1 MEPNLT
7 FDELKAGVADGS
19 IDTVAAVMVDMQGRL
34 MGKRFHAQNF
44 IDSAYEET
52 HCCNY
57 LLATDLEMAT
67 PDGYVSTS
75 WTSGYGDYVMKP
87 DATTLRRMP
96 WVEGAV
102 MILCDIYDHHTHEP
116 VPHSPRAILKRQLE
130 RLDALGYSC
139 NAATELEFFLFRDS
153 YEQARDK
160 EYSKLDPIS
169 PYNEDYHMF
178 QTAKEESVMR
188 PIRNHLFAAGIP
200 VEGTKG
206 EAEAGQEELNIRY
219 ADALSTADM
228 HSFAKHAVK
237 EIALS
242 EGRSVTFLSKLDAK
256 TVGSS
261 SHVHQS
267 LNTQDGK
274 PAFHDPNAPHG
285 MSQIMLH
292 FLAGQL
298 RYTPEI
304 TVFLAP
310 YINSYKRFAKG
321 SFAPTKVVWSV
332 DNRTAGFRIVAPDT
346 SGVRIECRIGG
357 ADLNPYLAIAALIAA
372 GIAGIE
378 EKLPAPAAYDGDA
391 YENADA
397 TDVPRKLR
405 DATEALRGSSM
416 LRKALGDDVVDHY
429 VRAAEWEQEE
439 FDRVVTDYEFK
450 RGFERA

>member
-1 MEPNLT
+1 MEPNLS
-7 FDELKAGVADGS
+7 FDELKAGVTDGS
-19 IDTVAAVMVDMQGRL
+19 IDTVAVVFVDMQGRL

-57 LLATDLEMAT
+57 LLATDYEMAT
-67 PDGYVSTS
+67 PDGYRSTS
-75 WTSGYGDYVMKP
+75 WSSGYGDYVMKP
-87 DATTLRRMP
+87 DVSTLRRMP

-102 MILCDIYDHHTHEP
+102 MILCDVHDHHTHEP
-116 VPHSPRAILKRQLE
+116 VPHSPRAVLKRQLE
-130 RLDALGYSC
+130 RLEALGYHC
-139 NAATELEFFLFRDS
+139 TAATELEFFLFRDS

-160 EYSKLDPIS
+160 NYRKLVPIS
-169 PYNEDYHMF
+169 PYNEDYHIF

-237 EIALS
+237 EIALN
-242 EGRSVTFLSKLDAK
+242 EGRSVTFLSKVSED

-267 LNTQDGK
+267 LTTPSGE
-274 PAFHDPNAPHG
+274 PVFYDPEAEHG
-285 MSQIMLH
+285 MSAIMLQYM
-292 FLAGQL
+292 AGQL
-298 RYTPEI
+298 EFAQDI

-310 YINSYKRFAKG
+310 YINSYKRFAKA
-321 SFAPTKVVWSV
+321 SFAPTKIIWSV
-332 DNRTAGFRIVAPDT
+332 DNRTAAFRVVAPD
-346 SGVRIECRIGG
+346 SKSVRTECRIGG
-357 ADLNPYLAIAALIAA
+357 SDINPYLAIAALIAA

-378 EKLPAPAAYDGDA
+378 GKLQAPPAFAGDA
-391 YENADA
+391 YGDADA
-397 TDVPRKLR
+397 VDIPGNLR
-405 DATEALRGSSM
+405 DATDALRNSSM
-416 LRKALGDDVVDHY
+416 LREAFGDEVIDHY

-439 FDRVVTDYEFK
+439 FDRIVTEYEIK